1 MEFFC
6 KFYLKSEFENSSRT
20 LAQFFCFSLVF
31 PKIHPKF
38 FGLIPFAK
46 ETNFGSTLYKMAQP
60 TKST

>member
-1 MEFFC
+1 VSLKILVELWPNFF
-6 KFYLKSEFENSSRT
+6 
-20 LAQFFCFSLVF
+20 AFSLVF